1 METKFKIA
9 KFINI
14 DNEFEKI
21 GYEEYIITY
30 LKGVKIHQLRIV
42 VNGFL
47 TKQVINLIEG
57 NSGYKSRILLAIK
70 EYQDNTSNN
79 NNNNNKVTNKITLT
93 YLDKFYSKKIVNNVK
108 NYLLSINKE
117 ESRDKLTKYG
127 LICVN

>member
-1 METKFKIA
+1 METKFRVA
-9 KFINI
+9 KFVNI

-21 GYEEYIITY
+21 GYDEYIITY

-47 TKQVINLIEG
+47 TKEVINLIEG

-70 EYQDNTSNN
+70 EYRDNTS
-79 NNNNNKVTNKITLT
+79 NNNKVTNKITLT

-127 LICVN
+127 LI